1 MKTKLLTLKSLALA
15 AMLLSAAAANAG
27 ITVYTSQSAFM
38 SATTAPGVDT
48 YNDLSVQFYNSP
60 MARTA
65 GAYSYTV
72 SAENGLYGAGVA
84 GDAWLSTNSRGSA
97 MVFSN
102 FSSGANA
109 FGGNFFGSDI
119 SGLFVPGTSVVL
131 TAQDGTSLT
140 YQIDN
145 TTTSSFLGFV
155 SSSTL
160 TSVSL
165 SSVGTYWPTAN
176 NVTLAMAAAVP
187 EPETYAMLLVGMSL
201 LGVAARRRR

>member
-1 MKTKLLTLKSLALA
+1 MNTKLLSLKSLALA
-15 AMLLSAAAANAG
+15 AMLLTAAAANAD
-27 ITVYTSQSAFM
+27 ITVYTSQSAFAA
-38 SATTAPGVDT
+38 ATTAPGVDT
-48 YNDLSVQFYNSP
+48 YNDLAVQLYTSP
-60 MARTA
+60 LARTA
-65 GAYSYTV
+65 GAYRYTV
-72 SAENGLYGAGVA
+72 SAENGLYGAGTA
-84 GDAWLSTNSRGSA
+84 ADAWLSTNSRTSP
-97 MVFSN
+97 MIFSN
-102 FSSGANA
+102 FSSGVNA
-109 FGGNFFGSDI
+109 FGGNFFGSDVTGTFI
-119 SGLFVPGTSVVL
+119 PGTSVVL

-145 TTTSSFLGFV
+145 TTTGSFLGFV

-165 SSVGTYWPTAN
+165 TSVGAYWPTAN